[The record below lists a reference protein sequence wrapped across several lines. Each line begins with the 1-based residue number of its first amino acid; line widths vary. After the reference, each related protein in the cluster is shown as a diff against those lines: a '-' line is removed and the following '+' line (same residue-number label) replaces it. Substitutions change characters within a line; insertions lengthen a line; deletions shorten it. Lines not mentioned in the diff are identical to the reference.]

1 MKEICSIC
9 ETVKDNDKL
18 FKCNNC
24 PNLFHQ
30 SCIKKWLRINTDSDT
45 IYYCTKCSFVGFND
59 KDLSYQPCISN
70 DRVKYCEDERCCC
83 KIC

>member
-1 MKEICSIC
+1 MRICSIC
-9 ETVKDNDKL
+9 NTIKENDKL

-30 SCIKKWLRINTDSDT
+30 SCIKKWLRINTNSDT
-45 IYYCTKCSFVGFND
+45 IYYCTKCSFIGFND
-59 KDLSYQPCISN
+59 KDLSYQPILTPIEEE
-70 DRVKYCEDERCCC
+70 EDERSCC